1 MKTLITQAAKND
13 IRECSDLVLIRTI
26 DSHET
31 ILYQI
36 DHGVKGY
43 DQGRVEA
50 ELAEMKTEQTL
61 RQLNLAH
68 NNVSAV
74 FRTLGMPMFSGGEK

>member
-1 MKTLITQAAKND
+1 METLITQATKNE

-43 DQGRVEA
+43 DQDQVEA

>member
-1 MKTLITQAAKND
+1 MKTLITQAAKSN
-13 IRECSDLVLIRTI
+13 IRECSDRVLSRTI

-43 DQGRVEA
+43 DQDQVEA